1 MAKVTNTSTKAEIL
15 SAYEELLVQIKTERQ
30 DSTALRQELEKKQT
44 LLEKANSSTKGD
56 ATLSLQQIRKAL
68 NDQLD
73 KVEAGLTEEQQKYET
88 LKQGAEVL
96 KQELDHLHQIRAQ
109 AESLEALIG
118 VNRQAK
124 EKFEQEMAARR
135 LNLEAE
141 IKEIQT
147 RWNREQEAYE
157 YDLKIKRRNEQ
168 DIYNEKKAKLEKDL
182 IDKKIEFDK
191 NSSEREQALAAQEE
205 ELKRLRKESEAFDQ
219 RLQDAVKQAE
229 KAVNESLSREFDYQQ
244 KILVKDLEA
253 ELKLRDQMI
262 NSLETKVKEQ
272 QELISSMSN
281 KTDLAGQQVRDIA
294 IKAIEKS
301 GVIGVPME
309 RRGDKE

>member
-96 KQELDHLHQIRAQ
+96 KQELDHLHQIKAQ